1 MKPLLKREWAVRIH
15 EKLTGIYGVRSV
27 SNKFSKIVDEV
38 DQGTSIL
45 IQSIQ
50 EELGAFYDRP
60 DAVHW
65 MLDNLPAE
73 RVPNPR
79 EMRDLCRAAPRNVAA
94 LENKHVPASPE
105 KVAEANDR
113 IAEILTPARYH
124 LAWAK
129 NPKSQLALDAV
140 VSAAKSDVRLR
151 EILVELV
158 ASGKCSDYYKL
169 RTA

>member
-1 MKPLLKREWAVRIH
+1 MYKR
-15 EKLTGIYGVRSV
+15 
-27 SNKFSKIVDEV
+27 
-38 DQGTSIL
+38 Q
-45 IQSIQ
+45 
-50 EELGAFYDRP
+50 
-60 DAVHW
+60 
-65 MLDNLPAE
+65 
-73 RVPNPR
+73 
-79 EMRDLCRAAPRNVAA
+79 VAA